1 MNSQLQ
7 MTLEL
12 KRIFK
17 GENYTIGRLFI
28 DGEYFCDTLEDPVR
42 QLDSIKDKIYSE
54 TAIPAGKYKVSMS
67 IVSPKYSIRKSYN
80 WCGGRLPRLIDVP
93 FFEGILIHSGNTP
106 DHTAGCILVGENK
119 IKGQVINSMNTLKNL
134 WVKLNVADE
143 VGEEIWIDI
152 S

>member
-1 MNSQLQ
+1 MN
-7 MTLEL
+7 LEL

-17 GENYTIGRLFI
+17 GEDYTIGRLFI
-28 DGEYFCDTLEDPVR
+28 NGEYFCDTLEDPVR
-42 QLDSIKDKIYSE
+42 QLDSADDKIYSK

-67 IVSPKYSIRKSYN
+67 IVSPKYSKRKSYS
-80 WCGGRLPRLIDVP
+80 WCGGRLPKLIDVP
-93 FFEGILIHSGNTP
+93 FFEGILIHSGNTS

-143 VGEEIWIDI
+143 VREEIWIDI

>member
-1 MNSQLQ
+1 MN
-7 MTLEL
+7 LEL

-17 GENYTIGRLFI
+17 GKDYTIGRLFI

-42 QLDSIKDKIYSE
+42 QLDSADDKIYSK
-54 TAIPAGKYKVSMS
+54 TAIPTGKYKVSMS

-119 IKGQVINSMNTLKNL
+119 VKGQVINSMNTLKNL